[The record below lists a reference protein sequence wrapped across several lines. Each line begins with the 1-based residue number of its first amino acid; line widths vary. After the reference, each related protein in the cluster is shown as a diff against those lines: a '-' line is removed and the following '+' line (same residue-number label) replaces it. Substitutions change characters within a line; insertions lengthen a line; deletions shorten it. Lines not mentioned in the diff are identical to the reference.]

1 MNEKAL
7 NTMDQR
13 HPVHEEIKKCVGVYK
28 FSATVEQD
36 NDSLEKFRHIPGIIS
51 FICTIRLGEVVIG
64 EGRGTAVLSRINKFL
79 ERTVRYAFNASLLD
93 AMAKSLKM
101 LDALQLDLS
110 NQHNELAPTEIVYEK
125 KKKDT
130 EAESIITDKQ
140 KTYLLGLIKT
150 KISDK
155 EERYIWQDKIP
166 RFTKD
171 EASQAIKS
179 FAR

>member
-1 MNEKAL
+1 
-7 NTMDQR
+7 MDKR

-36 NDSLEKFRHIPGIIS
+36 NASLEKFRHIPGIIS
-51 FICTIRLGEVVIG
+51 FICTIRLGEVVVG

-110 NQHNELAPTEIVYEK
+110 NQHDELIPTEIVYEK
-125 KKKDT
+125 KNNV
-130 EAESIITDKQ
+130 EVESIITDKQ

-150 KISDK
+150 RISDK

-166 RFTKD
+166 RLSKL